1 MLQGSLNPFSG
12 TFAAAADKRA
22 LKDAIILL
30 AIGVAAWTLVERTE
44 ICTRFFRYVAAH
56 PDMELDSIILAGMLS
71 AIGIVLFALR
81 RWREASKAE
90 RISIALAYH
99 DPLTGLANR
108 RAFMEALER
117 MSKQGNAVPFAC
129 ILADLDDF
137 NQINDLRGHTVGDR
151 LLQLISERL
160 VETLSPDILVAR
172 LGGDEYGL
180 LCPLEDVGRAP
191 EVANLIARRVSDP
204 VLIEGH
210 ALQVRVSVGI
220 GRFPDD
226 ADHAQ
231 SST

>member
-1 MLQGSLNPFSG
+1 MLQGSPNPSSG
-12 TFAAAADKRA
+12 TFAAADKRA

-30 AIGVAAWTLVERTE
+30 AIGVAAWVLVERTE
-44 ICTRFFRYVAAH
+44 VCTRFFRYVAAH
-56 PDMELDSIILAGMLS
+56 PDMELNSIILAGLLS
-71 AIGIVLFALR
+71 AIGIVVFALR

-108 RAFMEALER
+108 RAFMEALEG

-160 VETLSPDILVAR
+160 VQTLSPTFWS
-172 LGGDEYGL
+172 
-180 LCPLEDVGRAP
+180 
-191 EVANLIARRVSDP
+191 RVSE
-204 VLIEGH
+204 VTNMGFCAH
-210 ALQVRVSVGI
+210 WRTWVAYQR
-220 GRFPDD
+220 
-226 ADHAQ
+226 
-231 SST
+231 